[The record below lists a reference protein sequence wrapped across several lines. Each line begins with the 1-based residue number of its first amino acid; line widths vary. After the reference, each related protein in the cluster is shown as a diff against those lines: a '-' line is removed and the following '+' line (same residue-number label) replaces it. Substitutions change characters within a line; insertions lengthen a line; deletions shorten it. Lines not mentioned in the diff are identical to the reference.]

1 MPGEVPIA
9 MAQLAVDIQLFISS
23 YALLFV
29 LLGLRFHGL
38 PLRLGCFA
46 IGVVGIVALILIVRG
61 IGHDEPEARRIE
73 RVDDRGAD
81 VAGYLVTYLLP
92 FLAVAEPS
100 VEDLSAYVLFIV
112 IVGVIYVRSGMIYVN
127 PLLYLFGYRLFSV
140 TTSPDLDAMLI
151 AKQPPVI
158 GRDIWVARV
167 RSHLF
172 VRAAPP

>member
-1 MPGEVPIA
+1 

-38 PLRLGCFA
+38 PLRLSCFA
-46 IGVVGIVALILIVRG
+46 IGATGIIALILIVRG
-61 IGHDEPEARRIE
+61 IGHDEPETRRIE

-92 FLAVAEPS
+92 FLAVAEPT
-100 VEDLSAYVLFIV
+100 VEDVAAYVLFIV

-140 TTSPDLDAMLI
+140 TTRPGFDAMLI
-151 AKQPPVI
+151 DKQPPVI